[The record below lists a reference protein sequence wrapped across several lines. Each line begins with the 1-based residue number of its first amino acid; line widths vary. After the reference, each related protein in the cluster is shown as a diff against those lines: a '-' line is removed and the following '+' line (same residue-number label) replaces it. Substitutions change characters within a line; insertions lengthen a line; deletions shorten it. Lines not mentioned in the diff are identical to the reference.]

1 MQIEKRGGRSE
12 ELCPDKIMEVLGWA
26 CDGLSDVS
34 AATVLMHSKLQFFEG
49 MKSSQIL
56 ETLVKSAADLINEYQ
71 PDYQYVAGRLLM
83 TQLRKQ
89 SFGQHEVPDFY
100 EHILELVG
108 IGKYDKDIT
117 NLYSPK
123 EISELGAHIDNE
135 KDMNY
140 TYAAMVQWE
149 SKYLIQDRTSGD
161 IFESPQQA
169 IMLIGMCLFQEYPR
183 QTRLDWVKKFYDAT
197 SDQKISLP
205 TPIMGGVRS
214 PTRQFSSCCLIE
226 TADSLSSI
234 NAVSNAIT
242 RYSSMR
248 AGIGINAGVIRRM
261 GAPIRGGEAYHTGGL
276 GFFKTFHAA
285 LKSCSQGG
293 IRGGAGT
300 LFFPWWHYDVE
311 SYLVL
316 KNNKGTEDNRIRGL
330 DYGVQFNKLFYQKAL
345 SDQTV
350 NLFCPFEAE
359 GLYDAF
365 FADQDLFEELYNKY
379 SADESIPRKT
389 VKAKELLAIFVQE
402 RAGTGRVYLQN
413 VDNCNNHGPF
423 NPEHAPIKQSNL
435 CVAPETQVMTKDGYV
450 PIAELEGESLDVWNG
465 FEWSNVDVVK
475 TGEDKKLLKVTTT
488 SGYEL
493 DCTPEHKFY
502 IFNGYG
508 KDYKEV
514 RTHELKSG
522 DKLMKFELPVI
533 QGTKTLDKAY
543 VNGFYS
549 GDGCN
554 TRQGQRIYLYHEKRK
569 LKDLFFGGGKWTIQ
583 DEYNR
588 EYCHYRDLKE
598 KFFVPSSDY
607 TVESRLSWLAGYL
620 DADGCIYRNGSNES
634 ITGSSVEK
642 TFLQEVQL
650 MLQTLGVSSK
660 VVLVVE
666 EGMKPLPANDGS
678 GDKKDF
684 LCKSVYRLLLSSY
697 DSFRLLDLGLSFH
710 RLEITKKRPQR
721 DAKQFVKVDEV
732 LDLGRISDTYCFT
745 EPKRNLGLF
754 NGILTGQCLEIA
766 LPTTPLSEDDKDEG
780 EIALCTLAA
789 YNLGTIDYDEI
800 EGLGEIMVR
809 ALDALLDYQSYPVK
823 AAEKSLGRRAL
834 GVGVINYAYYLAKNK
849 LKYSDGSANEL
860 THNLFEKIQFS
871 LLKAS
876 NKLAKE
882 QWACRKFKDTR
893 YSEGL
898 LPIDWYNKAVD
909 NMSDA
914 KLLCDW
920 EGLRENIKKYGLR
933 NSTLTALMPAE
944 TSALISNATNGIE
957 PPRGLTTTKGS
968 KHGMYKQVVPDV
980 QELFNN
986 YELLWDMKGNKGY
999 LELVAIM
1006 QKFVDQSISANT
1018 KYNPFDYEG
1027 NLVPYSEMVSDI
1039 VTAFKYGV
1047 KTLYYHNTY
1056 DGSGE
1061 DNFVE
1066 KEEDC
1071 GSGACSI

>member
-1 MQIEKRGGRSE
+1 MEIEKRDGRSE
-12 ELCPDKIMEVLGWA
+12 ELSPNKIMQVLGWA
-26 CDGLSDVS
+26 CEGLSDVS

-49 MKSSQIL
+49 MKSSQIS

-89 SFGQHEVPDFY
+89 AFGEHEVPDFY

-108 IGKYDKDIT
+108 IGKYDKDLT
-117 NLYSPK
+117 NLYSSK
-123 EISELGAHIDNE
+123 DINELGDHIDHE

-248 AGIGINAGVIRRM
+248 AGIGINAGAIRRM

-435 CVAPETQVMTKDGYV
+435 C
-450 PIAELEGESLDVWNG
+450 
-465 FEWSNVDVVK
+465 
-475 TGEDKKLLKVTTT
+475 
-488 SGYEL
+488 
-493 DCTPEHKFY
+493 
-502 IFNGYG
+502 
-508 KDYKEV
+508 
-514 RTHELKSG
+514 
-522 DKLMKFELPVI
+522 
-533 QGTKTLDKAY
+533 
-543 VNGFYS
+543 
-549 GDGCN
+549 
-554 TRQGQRIYLYHEKRK
+554 
-569 LKDLFFGGGKWTIQ
+569 
-583 DEYNR
+583 
-588 EYCHYRDLKE
+588 
-598 KFFVPSSDY
+598 
-607 TVESRLSWLAGYL
+607 
-620 DADGCIYRNGSNES
+620 
-634 ITGSSVEK
+634 
-642 TFLQEVQL
+642 
-650 MLQTLGVSSK
+650 
-660 VVLVVE
+660 
-666 EGMKPLPANDGS
+666 
-678 GDKKDF
+678 
-684 LCKSVYRLLLSSY
+684 
-697 DSFRLLDLGLSFH
+697 
-710 RLEITKKRPQR
+710 
-721 DAKQFVKVDEV
+721 
-732 LDLGRISDTYCFT
+732 
-745 EPKRNLGLF
+745 
-754 NGILTGQCLEIA
+754 LEIA

-909 NMSDA
+909 KLSDA
-914 KLLCDW
+914 ELLCDW
-920 EGLRENIKKYGLR
+920 DWLRESIKKYGLR

-980 QELFNN
+980 QKLFND

-1066 KEEDC
+1066 KEEGC
-1071 GSGACSI
+1071 ESGACEI

>member
-1 MQIEKRGGRSE
+1 LEIEKRDGRSE
-12 ELCPDKIMEVLGWA
+12 ELSPNKIMQVLGWA
-26 CDGLSDVS
+26 CEGLSDVS

-49 MKSSQIL
+49 MKSSQIS

-89 SFGQHEVPDFY
+89 AFGQHEVPDFY

-108 IGKYDKDIT
+108 IGKYDKDLT
-117 NLYSPK
+117 NLYSSK
-123 EISELGAHIDNE
+123 DINELGDHIDHE

-248 AGIGINAGVIRRM
+248 AGIGINAGAIRRM

-435 CVAPETQVMTKDGYV
+435 C
-450 PIAELEGESLDVWNG
+450 
-465 FEWSNVDVVK
+465 
-475 TGEDKKLLKVTTT
+475 
-488 SGYEL
+488 
-493 DCTPEHKFY
+493 
-502 IFNGYG
+502 
-508 KDYKEV
+508 
-514 RTHELKSG
+514 
-522 DKLMKFELPVI
+522 
-533 QGTKTLDKAY
+533 
-543 VNGFYS
+543 
-549 GDGCN
+549 
-554 TRQGQRIYLYHEKRK
+554 
-569 LKDLFFGGGKWTIQ
+569 
-583 DEYNR
+583 
-588 EYCHYRDLKE
+588 
-598 KFFVPSSDY
+598 
-607 TVESRLSWLAGYL
+607 
-620 DADGCIYRNGSNES
+620 
-634 ITGSSVEK
+634 
-642 TFLQEVQL
+642 
-650 MLQTLGVSSK
+650 
-660 VVLVVE
+660 
-666 EGMKPLPANDGS
+666 
-678 GDKKDF
+678 
-684 LCKSVYRLLLSSY
+684 
-697 DSFRLLDLGLSFH
+697 
-710 RLEITKKRPQR
+710 
-721 DAKQFVKVDEV
+721 
-732 LDLGRISDTYCFT
+732 
-745 EPKRNLGLF
+745 
-754 NGILTGQCLEIA
+754 LEIA

-823 AAEKSLGRRAL
+823 AAEKALGRRAL

-909 NMSDA
+909 NLSDA

-1071 GSGACSI
+1071 GGGACSI